1 MKCPACGASEL
12 VQNTRDL
19 SYTYKGKSIVIPSV
33 AGEFC
38 PACGESVLTVPESER
53 VSVAMLDFNKHVNG
67 NLADPFFIMR
77 VRKKLKLDQKEAAK
91 LFGGGDNA
99 FSRYEN
105 GKTKPPLALLKL
117 LALLE
122 KHPELLNE
130 VRAA

>member
-1 MKCPACGASEL
+1 MKCPVCGAAEL
-12 VQNTRDL
+12 VQDTRDL
-19 SYTYKGKSIVIPSV
+19 TYTYKSKSIVITQV
-33 AGEFC
+33 TGEFC
-38 PACGESVLTVPESER
+38 SACGESVLTFDESER
-53 VSVAMLDFNKHVNG
+53 VSAAMLNFNKQVNG
-67 NLADPFFIMR
+67 DLADPFFIMR

>member
-12 VQNTRDL
+12 IQTTRDFP
-19 SYTYKGKSIVIPSV
+19 YTYKGKSTVIPSV
-33 AGEFC
+33 TGDFC
-38 PACGESVLTVPESER
+38 PACGESVLTLEESER
-53 VSVAMLDFNKHVNG
+53 VSAAMLDFNKQVNSS
-67 NLADPFFIMR
+67 LADPFFIMR

-99 FSRYEN
+99 FSRYET

>member
-1 MKCPACGASEL
+1 MKCPVCGASEL
-12 VQNTRDL
+12 LQDTRDL
-19 SYTYKGKSIVIPSV
+19 PYSYKGQSMIITHVS
-33 AGEFC
+33 GDFC
-38 PACGESVLTVPESER
+38 RECGESVLSIAESER
-53 VSVAMLDFNKHVNG
+53 VSMAMLAFNKQVNSS
-67 NLADPFFIMR
+67 LADPFFIMR

-130 VRAA
+130 VRAI